1 MEDALY
7 YQPSDFR
14 REHCRSRWGPVVSPC
29 RALAAPNPFLS
40 PLANPFLEGWQAIR
54 DKLRGRTVYLGSCS
68 ELGTSVPVAV
78 NEAHFALGRVL
89 FPEPDDLPPTD
100 YRLT

>member
-14 REHCRSRWGPVVSPC
+14 REHCRSRLGPVASPC
-29 RALAAPNPFLS
+29 RAPAAPDPFLS
-40 PLANPFLEGWQAIR
+40 SLGDPSPEGRQAIQ
-54 DKLRGRTVYLGSCS
+54 DTLRGRTVYLVSCS
-68 ELGTSVPVAV
+68 VLGTSVPVAV

-89 FPEPDDLPPTD
+89 FPEPITG
-100 YRLT
+100 